1 MRTSSEHQEDLI
13 KQQVATRPHQRE
25 AEGNM
30 ADQFRSVREIM
41 RGMGVGYLS
50 LHAWVDG
57 RFFRRPRTLC

>member
-1 MRTSSEHQEDLI
+1 M
-13 KQQVATRPHQRE
+13 
-25 AEGNM
+25 GNM

-57 RFFRRPRTLC
+57 RFFFFADPGPFVDGRFGYLTDHRFQ